1 MARSDVA
8 RSAVQ
13 RAIAWTNVNDMRI
26 IAAHALVAQLD
37 RVLPSEGSPAYL
49 SKNTSSYVNPLPYV
63 FQGFRAE
70 YIVFSIKC
78 FYTI

>member
-37 RVLPSEGSPAYL
+37 RVLPSEGRGRGFESRRVRHIFKCYRL
-49 SKNTSSYVNPLPYV
+49 LLQLP
-63 FQGFRAE
+63 
-70 YIVFSIKC
+70 
-78 FYTI
+78 

>member
-37 RVLPSEGSPAYL
+37 RVLPSEGSTHWKIGHTGQQSRS
-49 SKNTSSYVNPLPYV
+49 SKVSHTH
-63 FQGFRAE
+63 Q
-70 YIVFSIKC
+70 
-78 FYTI
+78 

>member
-37 RVLPSEGSPAYL
+37 RVLPSEGSPA
-49 SKNTSSYVNPLPYV
+49 
-63 FQGFRAE
+63 
-70 YIVFSIKC
+70 
-78 FYTI
+78 

>member
-37 RVLPSEGSPAYL
+37 RVLPSEGGTA
-49 SKNTSSYVNPLPYV
+49 
-63 FQGFRAE
+63 
-70 YIVFSIKC
+70 
-78 FYTI
+78 